1 MTKNNCK
8 ISLKTS
14 TLGATKIEN
23 YSGVISK
30 TSNLTYITYNELYEG
45 NPIKTTFSI
54 LTDNSIKVSKSGDY
68 SYSFLLKEN
77 VETDFLLNYQSFSV
91 SYKVKTSKIIIKES
105 QNSIKIIVK
114 YQMISGS
121 EVTKNIIELQ
131 VALGE
136 SLC

>member
-14 TLGATKIEN
+14 TLGAAKIEN
-23 YSGVISK
+23 YCGVISK

-77 VETDFLLNYQSFSV
+77 AETDFLLKYQSFSV

-121 EVTKNIIELQ
+121 EVTKNTIELQ